1 MSQTMLY
8 FTVGSILG
16 TVITTI
22 CFLFIGPLVFK
33 KKNYDDKKDCDD
45 KRKGLYEQTF
55 QTPQGDKIDVQY
67 EIIEIERSDKKSK
80 IKVVSL
86 ISNKNVY
93 NKQGL
98 EQNSLISMVNNSWV
112 NSNNIEWIIK
122 PIVDQRDDK
131 INKILNN

>member
-1 MSQTMLY
+1 M
-8 FTVGSILG
+8 
-16 TVITTI
+16 
-22 CFLFIGPLVFK
+22 
-33 KKNYDDKKDCDD
+33 
-45 KRKGLYEQTF
+45 YEQTF

>member
-8 FTVGSILG
+8 FTVGLILG

-22 CFLFIGPLVFK
+22 CLLFIGPLVFK
-33 KKNYDDKKDCDD
+33 KKNDG

>member
-8 FTVGSILG
+8 FTVGLILG

-22 CFLFIGPLVFK
+22 CLLFIGPLVFK
-33 KKNYDDKKDCDD
+33 KKNDG

-122 PIVDQRDDK
+122 TIVDQRDDK